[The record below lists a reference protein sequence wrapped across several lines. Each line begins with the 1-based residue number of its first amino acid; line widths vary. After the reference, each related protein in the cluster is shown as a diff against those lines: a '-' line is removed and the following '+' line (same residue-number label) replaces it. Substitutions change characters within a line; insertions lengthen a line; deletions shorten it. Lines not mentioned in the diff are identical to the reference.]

1 MQTTSS
7 PPTKILSFAPSLYQ
21 TKPSSHPC
29 RANPRVPPPPALV
42 EAPSPST
49 VPTPPQTTTTRK
61 SDYEKVPSTKTRRSA
76 LSPVRHCNPSLIL
89 QYPLVPGC
97 LYLGRP
103 ATTTQ
108 VNNSALH
115 PLLARLRTIITRVG
129 RPAAARIPNEDSSFH
144 HQAVPPRPTPRTLS
158 LLSTQERT
166 TAVDL

>member
-49 VPTPPQTTTTRK
+49 VPTPLQTTTTRK
-61 SDYEKVPSTKTRRSA
+61 SDYEKVPSTRTRRSA
-76 LSPVRHCNPSLIL
+76 LSPVRHCNPSLIR
-89 QYPLVPGC
+89 QYPLVPA
-97 LYLGRP
+97 YLGRP

-115 PLLARLRTIITRVG
+115 PPLARHRTIITRVG
-129 RPAAARIPNEDSSFH
+129 RPAAAPIPNEDSSSP
-144 HQAVPPRPTPRTLS
+144 HQAVPPRPTPRTRY
-158 LLSTQERT
+158 LLLTQERT